1 MKTSQWVVQRDGGVH
16 LRVAAEIVK
25 TVQHHRSDVKV
36 TCEGCPIA
44 NANSILQLLMLGAV
58 KGTSLQVTA
67 EGPDEEA
74 TLRELS
80 GVFEGGAGI

>member
-1 MKTSQWVVQRDGGVH
+1 MKTSQWVVQNEGGVH

-25 TVQHHRSDVKV
+25 TVQQHRSDVRV

-44 NANSILQLLMLGAV
+44 NANSILQLLTLGAV
-58 KGTSLQVTA
+58 KGTFLNVTA
-67 EGPDEEA
+67 EGPDEDA
-74 TLRELS
+74 TLHELS